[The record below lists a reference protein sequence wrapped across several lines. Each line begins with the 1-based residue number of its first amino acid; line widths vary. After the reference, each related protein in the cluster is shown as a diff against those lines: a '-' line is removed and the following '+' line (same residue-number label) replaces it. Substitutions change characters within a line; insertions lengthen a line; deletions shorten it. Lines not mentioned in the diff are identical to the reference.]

1 MADHDMTLREHTIL
15 LVSDDAA
22 LRATARHELETMDKR
37 RHVSSVSS
45 VDAARRIVE
54 DAAPAVI
61 LLTEASE
68 TKQDHGPSRR
78 STDRLDV
85 AVSSLATFAPVVVI
99 GDAEHQTELS
109 GLVAAGT
116 ADYVVRAGGCL
127 TVALG
132 LVERRLRQ
140 AQSDAQVAPAPPP
153 SSLGPLDSLPSDA
166 LIRIRED
173 FGEVLRHELNNP
185 LTGILGNAEL
195 LLSEIRRKSDDRLP
209 QGAPQRLETIAAL
222 AVRLRESVRRLSTEW
237 ESRQGPA
244 ASAQLAEN
252 SAVSRENP
260 ARKSAVGRK
269 TF

>member
-1 MADHDMTLREHTIL
+1 MVDDDMTPRKPTIL
-15 LVSDDAA
+15 LVSDDPA
-22 LRATARHELETMDKR
+22 LRATARHELQTIDER
-37 RHVSSVSS
+37 RHVSSVAT

-61 LLTEASE
+61 LLAEASE
-68 TKQDHGPSRR
+68 TLERSGPLRR

-85 AVSSLATFAPVVVI
+85 AVSALATYAPVVVI
-99 GDAEHQTELS
+99 GDAEHQKELS
-109 GLVAAGT
+109 GLVAAGA

-127 TVALG
+127 TIALG

-140 AQSDAQVAPAPPP
+140 AQSDAQALPVHQDSPANQQSGAAPPVI
-153 SSLGPLDSLPSDA
+153 SS
-166 LIRIRED
+166 REVNRDD

-195 LLSEIRRKSDDRLP
+195 LLSEIRRKSDGRLP

-237 ESRQGPA
+237 DSR
-244 ASAQLAEN
+244 
-252 SAVSRENP
+252 
-260 ARKSAVGRK
+260 
-269 TF
+269 